1 MWQQLGFDLV
11 GNAEILQYLLR
22 IDAAETSRLG
32 IRVGYFLLGE
42 KRLAQRIGC
51 SDIGFGCALADGNP
65 NAHAD
70 EGSPGT
76 RR

>member
-1 MWQQLGFDLV
+1 VWQQLAFHLV
-11 GNAEILQYLLR
+11 SNAEILQYFLC
-22 IDAAETSRLG
+22 IDAAETSRAG
-32 IRVGYFLLGE
+32 VGVGYFSLGE

-51 SDIGFGCALADGNP
+51 SDIRSGCALTDGNP

-76 RR
+76 SR